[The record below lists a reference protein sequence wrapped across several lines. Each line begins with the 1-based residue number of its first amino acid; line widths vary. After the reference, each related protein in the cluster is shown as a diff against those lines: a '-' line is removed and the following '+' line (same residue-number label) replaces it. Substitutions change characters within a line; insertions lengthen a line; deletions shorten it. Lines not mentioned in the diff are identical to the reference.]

1 METIMTEGE
10 DTGDAKFGR
19 DLAALRFRQLRMSQ
33 VRFAE
38 RYGLTKDVV
47 RNAEQKRY
55 SPHHAMLVLVARS
68 EERRV
73 GKECVSTCRSRW
85 SPYHENK
92 TIQGMFVNVNRI
104 TCNTQHTAYC

>member
-1 METIMTEGE
+1 MAEGE
-10 DTGDAKFGR
+10 ETGDAKFGR

-55 SPHHAMLVLVARS
+55 SPHHAMLVLVAAIELDPSLMAKAAQLAR
-68 EERRV
+68 ER
-73 GKECVSTCRSRW
+73 W
-85 SPYHENK
+85 W
-92 TIQGMFVNVNRI
+92 
-104 TCNTQHTAYC
+104 

>member
-1 METIMTEGE
+1 MTEGE

-55 SPHHAMLVLVARS
+55 SPHHAMLVLVAAIELDPSLMAKAAQLAR
-68 EERRV
+68 ER
-73 GKECVSTCRSRW
+73 W
-85 SPYHENK
+85 W
-92 TIQGMFVNVNRI
+92 
-104 TCNTQHTAYC
+104 

>member
-1 METIMTEGE
+1 MTEDE

-55 SPHHAMLVLVARS
+55 SPHHAMLVLVAAIELDPSLIAKAAQLAR
-68 EERRV
+68 ER
-73 GKECVSTCRSRW
+73 W
-85 SPYHENK
+85 W
-92 TIQGMFVNVNRI
+92 
-104 TCNTQHTAYC
+104 

>member
-1 METIMTEGE
+1 MTEGE

-55 SPHHAMLVLVARS
+55 SPHHAMLVLVAAIELDPSLIARAAQLAR
-68 EERRV
+68 ER
-73 GKECVSTCRSRW
+73 W
-85 SPYHENK
+85 W
-92 TIQGMFVNVNRI
+92 
-104 TCNTQHTAYC
+104 

>member
-1 METIMTEGE
+1 MTEGE

-19 DLAALRFRQLRMSQ
+19 DLAELRFRQLRMSQ

-55 SPHHAMLVLVARS
+55 SPHHAMLVLVAAIELDPSLIAKAAQLAR
-68 EERRV
+68 ER
-73 GKECVSTCRSRW
+73 W
-85 SPYHENK
+85 W
-92 TIQGMFVNVNRI
+92 
-104 TCNTQHTAYC
+104 